1 MSTIASRARR
11 LLRSRS
17 GALSVELVI
26 SLPVLA
32 LFYVGWAYFGLAYD
46 AKNAVT
52 RTAYSAAAMAAL
64 EPSINDAQMTAL
76 MVAAQSTLST
86 YAPSPQIVISDVALA
101 PTGQW
106 IVVWSDAAG
115 GAASRPIGSGYAFS
129 GNYGDGTTN
138 RIVAEV
144 RLSFSTPLAGLLRSI
159 SSGAINVP
167 QTITLTDTYIS
178 TPLQPG
184 NVARVLSSGVTLQ

>member
-1 MSTIASRARR
+1 
-11 LLRSRS
+11 
-17 GALSVELVI
+17 
-26 SLPVLA
+26 
-32 LFYVGWAYFGLAYD
+32 
-46 AKNAVT
+46 
-52 RTAYSAAAMAAL
+52 MAAL
-64 EPSINDAQMTAL
+64 EPSINDSQMTAL
-76 MVAAQSTLST
+76 MVAAQSTLSA

-144 RLSFSTPLAGLLRSI
+144 RISFSTPLGGLLRSI
-159 SSGAINVP
+159 SLGAVNVP
-167 QTITLTDTYIS
+167 QTITLTDTYSPHHCNPATWRASFRAASRCNERPRGDRQASRPIRS
-178 TPLQPG
+178 PASGPSSAPSRPPPHAPAAA
-184 NVARVLSSGVTLQ
+184 ARQGP